1 MKIVLVSQRIDY
13 IKNRDETRDSID
25 QNLINFLNK
34 AGFIVI
40 QIPNVNYNPNLYLKL
55 LIEKLKPVGIVL
67 SGGNNIGD
75 FIDRDRLENELIN
88 ISMKKKIPLIGICRG
103 MQFIN
108 NYFGGTLKHINNH
121 VNKRHSVNNSECNF
135 EVNSFHDFAIDYKP
149 KELITFLVADD
160 GSIESFKHINNFI
173 MGIMWHP
180 ERESIFKKFDIDL
193 FKSFFS

>member
-1 MKIVLVSQRIDY
+1 MKIVLVTQRIDY
-13 IKNRDETRDSID
+13 LKDRNETRDSID

-40 QIPNVNYNPNLYLKL
+40 QIPNVNKNPILYLQL
-55 LIEKLKPVGIVL
+55 LIEKLNPVGIVL

-75 FIDRDRLENELIN
+75 YIERDMLEKELIN
-88 ISMKKKIPLIGICRG
+88 ISLKKKIPLIGICRG

-108 NYFGGTLKHINNH
+108 NYFGGTLKRINNH
-121 VNKRHSVNNSECNF
+121 VNQRHSVNNSDNSF
-135 EVNSFHDFAIDYKP
+135 DVNSFHNYAIDYKP
-149 KELITFLVADD
+149 KELLTFLVADD

-180 ERESIFKKFDIDL
+180 ERESTFRKYDLNL
-193 FKSFFS
+193 FKSFFL